1 VQALSEHDPVY
12 VAKFLETHLV
22 YSVC

>member
-1 VQALSEHDPVY
+1 VQALSEHYPVY